1 MSGASRDVLNSPS
14 ESVESPSEVVRGSS
28 TASSPFAAPEK
39 HHQPFRNPSGSLQS
53 LRGFIQSICENQG
66 TYHGTAVLP
75 SPVFPIPGTRQV
87 ELQSAKTIG
96 EKRSIQTSP
105 SSVLSR
111 VLNCL
116 SAFLPYTLP
125 PLFRPLLFPPRF
137 GNIIVQVLFRYL
149 TGLLGC
155 SSPRLVLPDLSIVKT
170 AVLSSAVGDDLVLP
184 SHLLAMQTSDAST
197 IPNSSRLIPQ
207 VSKLSAINAD
217 HTGFSHSAYNS
228 NNFSG
233 QGFGDRVTRRANI
246 PSINTGSNGHNA
258 NDLSASGAPFD
269 MNFTPLLPSQL
280 LLGSPFQPGTPS
292 AFASPQ
298 FTNFGGFSQGNPS
311 APGQNHQNQLG
322 SPTQAQQG
330 ALSPGLYSSLMST
343 EGFGGSQLLGG
354 PHSPIGGFPGMG
366 NAAFGGPA
374 ASVGIAPGIMSGTS
388 RTVYLGN
395 IPPETSAEEI
405 LNHVRSGQIESVR
418 LLPDKNC
425 AFISFLDGSSAT
437 HFHSDAIL
445 KKLAIK
451 GNDIKIGW
459 GKPSQV
465 PTSVALAVQ
474 QSGASRNVYL
484 GNLPEDITEEELRE
498 DLGKFGPIDTV
509 KIVKE
514 KAIGFIHF
522 LSISNAIK
530 AVSQLPQEPKWQA
543 PKRVFY
549 GKDRCAYVSKTQ
561 QQNAAQYLGIA
572 PGYAHI
578 LNSADRDLISNALA
592 QQSVAAA
599 AVATTAGGVNNLGN
613 RTIYLGN
620 IHPETTVEEICNVVR
635 GGLLHHIRYIPD
647 KHICFVTF
655 IDPTSAASFYALSNL
670 QGLMIHNRRLK
681 IGWGKHSG
689 ALPPAIALAVSGG
702 ASRNVYIGN
711 LDETWTEERLRQDFS
726 EYGEI
731 ELVNTL
737 REKSCAFVNFTNI
750 ANAIKA
756 IEGMRSR
763 EEYKRFKINFG
774 KDRCGNPPRQVN
786 SNQQNRN
793 GSGLEGPQ
801 SPSPAL
807 NGFQQNLSQSGS
819 QSSPTRPAL
828 SPAPGSTGSH
838 SQNGQSRHP
847 LQTVSTPSSI
857 LNAGNSNPLTMY
869 LNQVS
874 AQQAQEQENRLSD
887 PITLATLQQQQ
898 QQALANQQA
907 ALYNGAGTND
917 LTNGGLDSPLHQ
929 HKPSNSGF
937 LNVSGG
943 PSSGGHHTSTGSS
956 LSVPRAQ
963 HSRAVSLPSFSPDA
977 FGPSVGQTTQ
987 GRSGVAHQPQGSF
1000 SSFSSALGGLN
1011 HNGFGLA
1018 IQNESSLPGWAEE
1031 EIGAK

>member
-1 MSGASRDVLNSPS
+1 
-14 ESVESPSEVVRGSS
+14 
-28 TASSPFAAPEK
+28 
-39 HHQPFRNPSGSLQS
+39 
-53 LRGFIQSICENQG
+53 
-66 TYHGTAVLP
+66 
-75 SPVFPIPGTRQV
+75 
-87 ELQSAKTIG
+87 
-96 EKRSIQTSP
+96 
-105 SSVLSR
+105 
-111 VLNCL
+111 
-116 SAFLPYTLP
+116 
-125 PLFRPLLFPPRF
+125 
-137 GNIIVQVLFRYL
+137 
-149 TGLLGC
+149 
-155 SSPRLVLPDLSIVKT
+155 
-170 AVLSSAVGDDLVLP
+170 
-184 SHLLAMQTSDAST
+184 MQTSDASS
-197 IPNSSRLIPQ
+197 IPNSARLIPP
-207 VSKLSAINAD
+207 SKYNLNGD
-217 HTGFSHSAYNS
+217 TGFSHGAYHS
-228 NNFSG
+228 NHNP
-233 QGFGDRVTRRANI
+233 QGFSNRSRRANI
-246 PSINTGSNGHNA
+246 PAINTAAAHQTA
-258 NDLSASGAPFD
+258 DMASGAGFD

-280 LLGSPFQPGTPS
+280 LVGSPFQPGTPS

-298 FTNFGGFSQGNPS
+298 FANFGGFPQANSNGHVHNS
-311 APGQNHQNQLG
+311 QNQLG
-322 SPTQAQQG
+322 SPTQGMQN
-330 ALSPGLYSSLMST
+330 PGLYTGMMST
-343 EGFGGSQLLGG
+343 DGLGGSQMLSPQSPINGLGG
-354 PHSPIGGFPGMG
+354 LG
-366 NAAFGGPA
+366 NAAMGPA
-374 ASVGIAPGIMSGTS
+374 ASVSPAMLSSTS

-395 IPPETSAEEI
+395 IPAETSAEEI

-425 AFISFLDGSSAT
+425 AFISFLDSSSAT

-451 GNDIKIGW
+451 GNDIKVGW

-484 GNLPEDITEEELRE
+484 GNLPEETVEDDLRE
-498 DLGKFGPIDTV
+498 ELGKFGPIDTV

-514 KAIGFIHF
+514 KAIGFVHF
-522 LSISNAIK
+522 LSISNAMK
-530 AVSQLPQEPKWQA
+530 AVTQLPQEPQWQA

-561 QQNAAQYLGIA
+561 QQNAAQFLGIA
-572 PGYAHI
+572 PGYAHV

-620 IHPETTVEEICNVVR
+620 IHPETTIEEICNVVR

-689 ALPPAIALAVSGG
+689 PLSPAIALAVSGG

-711 LDETWTEERLRQDFS
+711 LDETWPEERLRQDFM

-756 IEGMRSR
+756 IEGMRNR
-763 EEYKRFKINFG
+763 EEYRRFKINFG
-774 KDRCGNPPRQVN
+774 KDRCGNPPRQAGN
-786 SNQQNRN
+786 GGQNAQQNRN
-793 GSGLEGPQ
+793 GNGLEGPQ
-801 SPSPAL
+801 SPTPAL

-828 SPAPGSTGSH
+828 SPAPGSTGS
-838 SQNGQSRHP
+838 QNGQQRHP
-847 LQTVSTPSSI
+847 LQTVSSPSGV
-857 LNAGNSNPLTMY
+857 LNVGSNNPLTMY
-869 LNQVS
+869 LNQMS
-874 AQQAQEQENRLSD
+874 AQQAQDQENRLSD
-887 PITLATLQQQQ
+887 SMTMAGLQGQSQQNSQ
-898 QQALANQQA
+898 QS
-907 ALYNGAGTND
+907 LYNGTSNGD
-917 LTNGGLDSPLHQ
+917 LSNGNIDGPLHQ
-929 HKPSNSGF
+929 HKSSANGYLSVSNNSG
-937 LNVSGG
+937 
-943 PSSGGHHTSTGSS
+943 PGHHATSSTSS

-963 HSRAVSLPSFSPDA
+963 HSRAVSLPSFSQEP
-977 FGPSVGQTTQ
+977 FGPVSGQPGHIRTGTT
-987 GRSGVAHQPQGSF
+987 HQPQSSF
-1000 SSFSSALGGLN
+1000 SSFSSGLGGLN
-1011 HNGFGLA
+1011 HPGFGLA
-1018 IQNESSLPGWAEE
+1018 IQNENSLPGWAEE